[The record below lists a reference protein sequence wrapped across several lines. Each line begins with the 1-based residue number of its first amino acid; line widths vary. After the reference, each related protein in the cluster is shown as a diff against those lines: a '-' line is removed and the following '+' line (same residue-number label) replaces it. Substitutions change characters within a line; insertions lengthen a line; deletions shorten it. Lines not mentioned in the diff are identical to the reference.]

1 LSLPLGKIWRIVSW
15 GYDIPNW
22 MGK

>member
-1 LSLPLGKIWRIVSW
+1 LSLRLGKIWRIVSW